1 MEARSDPSQGMARIQ
16 VHRPGRVGRGPA
28 DRACQRLQDLG
39 AYHLRYHGRQGDCR
53 ALHVSSRFLVLTTSH
68 INTAFQRLRLPSPL
82 RRRPR
87 QHRPRSGRVHAMG
100 PRRDPQYPEGR
111 SFWPASREA
120 ALARSDSAHAEGT
133 ISYPALCLI
142 FSDLPH
148 SRAGADP
155 RSSTESSSKARSAPT
170 RFP

>member
-1 MEARSDPSQGMARIQ
+1 MQGLARIQ
-16 VHRPGRVGRGPA
+16 VHRPRRVRR
-28 DRACQRLQDLG
+28 RASNRARQRVQDLRKDD
-39 AYHLRYHGRQGDCR
+39 LRYHGRQGDCR
-53 ALHVSSRFLVLTTSH
+53 ALHVSSRFPILTASR

-100 PRRDPQYPEGR
+100 SRRDPQYSEGR
-111 SFWPASREA
+111 SFRPASREA
-120 ALARSDSAHAEGT
+120 ALARSDSAHAKGKVP
-133 ISYPALCLI
+133 YPALCLI
-142 FSDLPH
+142 FSDLPY
-148 SRAGADP
+148 SRVGADP